1 MDFQNL
7 KLDPDIYKFSTEFFG
22 QRCNFSTLID
32 LNDQSINLNND
43 IRIKREISRIV
54 LESVD
59 SQFTQMPVM
68 EYLDLRDK
76 DDIFRKISK
85 LVYRY
90 SKKFCFTDSITSY
103 YIYSDIV
110 NKYPKVSADLVD
122 NDKDG
127 THHHFSIMGTKFL
140 YYHPYRNDET
150 LIFHDGI
157 EYNLINPKVIESGN
171 LYRESYVLD
180 DRLEVEI
187 SSRLINPIRIGLVTS
202 EYSEN
207 LKSPD
212 YINWTRI
219 EKLKNL
225 I

>member
-1 MDFQNL
+1 MMIDDFV
-7 KLDPDIYKFSTEFFG
+7 
-22 QRCNFSTLID
+22 
-32 LNDQSINLNND
+32 
-43 IRIKREISRIV
+43 IV
-54 LESVD
+54 NGG
-59 SQFTQMPVM
+59 F
-68 EYLDLRDK
+68 
-76 DDIFRKISK
+76 
-85 LVYRY
+85 
-90 SKKFCFTDSITSY
+90 
-103 YIYSDIV
+103 IYSDIV